1 MKEKRILAMF
11 ITSVVTLV
19 ASLAVTFGI
28 MTTLADPT
36 MFWAYR
42 NSKDAG
48 CDDLNFYETIWER
61 DIEYI
66 VETCRANEIK
76 QITISSSF
84 SGMPEVLW
92 EFCKL
97 GCKVVGMKQVPSN
110 YEEWDWEEQKKLRR
124 LVPAVI
130 LKIN

>member
-1 MKEKRILAMF
+1 MKF
-11 ITSVVTLV
+11 IKQYEDAIKNQV
-19 ASLAVTFGI
+19 ASLKDEGI
-28 MTTLADPT
+28 NGT

-42 NSKDAG
+42 NSNDAG